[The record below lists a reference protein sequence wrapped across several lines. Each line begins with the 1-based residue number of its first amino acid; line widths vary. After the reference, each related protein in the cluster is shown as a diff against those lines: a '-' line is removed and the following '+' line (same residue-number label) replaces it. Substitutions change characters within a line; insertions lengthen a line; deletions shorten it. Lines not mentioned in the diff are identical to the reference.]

1 MSVVSTLVPSVV
13 AIAILLGV
21 SAFFSS
27 SESALFS
34 LSEEWVQATKAD
46 ESAESR
52 TLRELRGNPHRLLV
66 TLLVGNNLVNIA
78 ITSIVTLLV
87 ATYVPPGIA
96 VVLATLA
103 ATVLI
108 LVFGEIVPKSYGL
121 GHAESWSLRVS
132 RPISYVEWTLGP
144 LVTLFDAGTRS
155 LTRLLGGDQKI
166 EDTYMGD

>member
-1 MSVVSTLVPSVV
+1 MSVLSTLVPSVV
-13 AIAILLGV
+13 AVAVLLGV

-34 LSEEWVQATKAD
+34 LSADWIQATATD
-46 ESAESR
+46 ESPESR
-52 TLRELRGNPHRLLV
+52 TLRDLRGNPHRLLV

-96 VVLATLA
+96 VVLATLS

-121 GHAESWSLRVS
+121 GHAETWSLRVAK
-132 RPISYVEWTLGP
+132 PIAAVEWALGP

-155 LTRLLGGDQKI
+155 LTGLLGGDQGI
-166 EDTYMGD
+166 EEPYLED